1 MKKIF
6 YLIGGFLA
14 LIVGLVLLTLAVL
27 FFDPTIAINA
37 KNIAWVLEKT
47 HVLDSWSWKKMEI
60 GHQWI
65 KWNDRHLT
73 GDIRDFCFRKNAESS
88 KVYTCFDEISWDFD
102 LGFDFKEKFFTKV
115 HKPFKVH
122 SPLTE
127 VKLLPSPPTKE
138 KSSPPDIYRYWNL
151 FWSDMVPDMD
161 VRFAAIRL
169 TTDGKQHDFDFTL
182 VKTGKRLTAGAM
194 KFTLFANPKDFE
206 LRAPEKI
213 LIPEHIETLGPFY
226 IRDLTLTGKVR
237 EEMIPL
243 HLTGHVEDVLLKTDA
258 ILELPIAEGMTL
270 KRKFLGSIKGEIL
283 VPAFR
288 KTLAHKS
295 YGIFRELPA
304 PFNVLDG
311 KVITTFEGKEKGK
324 DEVRFDS
331 LTNIDLAS
339 PHQVLNLD
347 IAAGTDL
354 PVSTWRPDT
363 IELGLDFHQ
372 VRIELPR
379 LSSKRPPPQMIPD
392 KRFKNGPYR
401 PPEEKKAA
409 TDVLVH
415 LTALNRKALQIVTNL
430 LDEPVRLNF
439 DLLIGEGKV
448 NKGHVSVLPLKTEIF
463 RRPIRLRELV
473 LTFDEPKEPVIKA
486 EVLFPLPE
494 YKIKLVLEGPVS
506 SPRYAFTSDP
516 PLQQNDIYAV
526 LLFGRPL
533 SDLDPDSRT
542 AAQKTNQILA
552 NGILSLSVLY
562 FLAGSPVEY
571 VGFDPDS
578 KSAVAQFGLTKKTS
592 LRVGGGEEGMNSGG
606 LRHSL
611 GKGWYIDTGVQRH
624 PSSSTNQNKSYGVL
638 LERVISY

>member
-1 MKKIF
+1 MKKF
-6 YLIGGFLA
+6 LYLLGGFVAIIL
-14 LIVGLVLLTLAVL
+14 GLVLIVLTVL

-47 HVLDSWSWKKMEI
+47 HVLDSWSWKKMEL
-60 GHQWI
+60 GHKWL
-65 KWNDRHLT
+65 KWNDRRLT
-73 GDIRDFCFRKNAESS
+73 GDIRDFCFRKNAESAHVS
-88 KVYTCFDEISWDFD
+88 TCFDEISWDFD
-102 LGFDFKEKFFTKV
+102 LGFDFREKFFTNV

-127 VKLLPSPPTKE
+127 VTLLPAPATNE

-161 VRFAAIRL
+161 VRLASVHL
-169 TTDGKQHDFDFTL
+169 TSDGKKHDLDFSL
-182 VKTGKRLTAGAM
+182 VKTGKHVTAEAM
-194 KFTLFANPKDFE
+194 KFTLSADPKGFE

-213 LIPEHIETLGPFY
+213 LIPEHVETLGPFF

-237 EEMIPL
+237 GEMIPL
-243 HLTGHVEDVLLKTDA
+243 HLAGHVEDVLLKADA
-258 ILELPIAEGMTL
+258 VLDLPLAEGMTL
-270 KRKFLGSIKGEIL
+270 KRKFLASIKGEIL
-283 VPAFR
+283 VPGFK
-288 KTLAHKS
+288 KTLSHKS

-311 KVITTFEGKEKGK
+311 KIITKFEGKEKGK
-324 DEVRFDS
+324 DAVRFDS
-331 LTNIDLAS
+331 LTSIDLSS

-347 IAAGTDL
+347 IAAGADL
-354 PVSTWRPDT
+354 PVSSLKPDT

-392 KRFKNGPYR
+392 KRFKKGPYH
-401 PPEEKKAA
+401 PPVEKKEA

-415 LTALNRKALQIVTNL
+415 LTALNRKSLQIVTNL

-439 DLLIGEGKV
+439 DLLIGQGKV
-448 NKGHVSVLPLKTEIF
+448 EKGHVSVLPLKTEIF

-473 LTFDEPKEPVIKA
+473 VNFDEPKEPVITA

-506 SPRYAFTSDP
+506 SPRYAFTSEP
-516 PLQQNDIYAV
+516 PLPQNDIYAV

-533 SDLDPDSRT
+533 ADLDPDDKT

-578 KSAVAQFGLTKKTS
+578 KSAVAQFGLSKKTS
-592 LRVGGGEEGMNSGG
+592 LRVGGGQEGMNSGG

-638 LERVISY
+638 LERVIAY